1 MGVADR
7 VGTRN
12 TPTLLNVTFS
22 KAYFWDGRRRS
33 LEDQAK
39 QPLLNPAEM
48 GMESEVALVN
58 RVNSIGEY
66 ERLFGRVFG
75 REGIT
80 LDTIV
85 KAIAAFERTLVS
97 DDSPF
102 DRFIAGDLKA
112 ISAAQKRGWELF
124 KGKARCI
131 ECHSFSAASAFFTDF
146 NFTIRA

>member
-97 DDSPF
+97 DDFPL
-102 DRFIAGDLKA
+102 IDLLL
-112 ISAAQKRGWELF
+112 G
-124 KGKARCI
+124 
-131 ECHSFSAASAFFTDF
+131 T
-146 NFTIRA
+146 